1 MVAPAAVADSQH
13 MYSLAEL
20 RSLDTRRLADFVA
33 NEIRNLVEDE
43 ALAILENRFIT
54 PAICQAIA
62 QNQRLTA
69 FYAVRLKLVS
79 LRQTPQAQA
88 VKFVHYL
95 YWPDLVRLSVD
106 VTVPA
111 TVRRAIDTQLLLRVD
126 KLTLGEKITSAR
138 RCSAALIK
146 VFMFDPDPKVFAS
159 LLTNQRVREEDL
171 LVIASSP
178 RATSEQ
184 LLMLGTDNKWSY
196 RYEIRKAIVLNPLT
210 PRAVA
215 AAQLRFLRL
224 RDLRIILQRPDTSV
238 YLRRCIERMHRALAP
253 VHKEES
259 PEA

>member
-1 MVAPAAVADSQH
+1 VNPTYQRLKSLPASD
-13 MYSLAEL
+13 
-20 RSLDTRRLADFVA
+20 LADFVA
-33 NEIRNLVEDE
+33 NEIKTLLEDE

-111 TVRRAIDTQLLLRVD
+111 TTRRAIDTQLLLRAD
-126 KLTLGEKITSAR
+126 KLTLGEKIATAR
-138 RCSAALIK
+138 RCSSALIK
-146 VFMFDPDPKVFAS
+146 AFLFDPDPKVFAS
-159 LLTNQRVREEDL
+159 LLINQRVREDDL
-171 LVIASSP
+171 LVVANSS
-178 RATSEQ
+178 RATPEQ
-184 LLMLGTDNKWSY
+184 LRMLGSDHKWSY
-196 RYEIRKAIVLNPLT
+196 RYAIRKALVLNPRT

-215 AAQLRFLRL
+215 AAQLRFLTL
-224 RDLRIILQRPDTSV
+224 RDLRTILQRPDTSV
-238 YLRRCIERMHRALAP
+238 YIRRCIERTHRAFAP
-253 VHKEES
+253 
-259 PEA
+259 PADDMP